1 MNIQKVQ
8 WNNSS
13 STVNMSFPI
22 TKIDKEKR
30 TVSGFATLDNIDR
43 HGDIVTAEASEK
55 AFARFRGNLREM
67 HAPIAV
73 GKVLSFHPEDY
84 FDKESGKTYKGIYV
98 QTYVSKGAQDTWEKV
113 LDGTMTGFS
122 IGGNIVDAGVMPG
135 DKDDHRVIK
144 EYDLMEL
151 SLVDSPAN
159 PLASIFS
166 IQKNVDGS
174 SFIKGMAA
182 DTKVENVYWCKKD
195 QIASSTI
202 AISKDCVICGAA
214 MDNVGWIES
223 SEVEKGVAISKVV
236 DSYFKKDDAPGPSHS
251 ATTQDGDSGTVNSK
265 ETVNLYP
272 DQNKAKQR
280 LRRKLKKK
288 TIKKSESTNDSG
300 YANEGGNK
308 MADETNNDAVADAIE
323 QIVEA
328 AEEAIDAIVN
338 SAADVETPADAQ
350 AADATVAETAPEA
363 DATPVADEAPVA
375 DAAADAPAEAVEKS
389 VTDAE
394 AANPFAK
401 MLTEM
406 RDLFSEAVEK
416 NSADTETKIQKSVE
430 TVEAARAEYMS
441 AVEGMK
447 KDLTDLTN
455 NISDFFKR
463 FEELEKRFGAY
474 ESDTAVKKSV
484 GEVENSSRGT
494 RLQKNMEFDWQ
505 GSFLGSAN
513 L

>member
-1 MNIQKVQ
+1 
-8 WNNSS
+8 
-13 STVNMSFPI
+13 
-22 TKIDKEKR
+22 
-30 TVSGFATLDNIDR
+30 
-43 HGDIVTAEASEK
+43 
-55 AFARFRGNLREM
+55 M

-84 FDKESGKTYKGIYV
+84 LDRESGKTYKGIYV
-98 QTYVSKGAQDTWEKV
+98 QAYVSKGAQDTWEKV

-122 IGGNIVDAGVMPG
+122 IGGNIVQSSFEPG
-135 DKDDHRVIK
+135 DKEENRVIK

-166 IQKNVDGS
+166 IQKNIDGS
-174 SFIKGMAA
+174 SFMKGMAA
-182 DTKVENVYWCKKD
+182 DTKIENVYWCKKD

-202 AISKDCVICGAA
+202 ASSKDCVICGVG

-223 SEVEKGVAISKVV
+223 SETEKGLAISKVV
-236 DSYFKKDDAPGPSHS
+236 DSYFKKDDAPSADHS
-251 ATTQDGDSGTVNSK
+251 ATTQDADAGTVNSK
-265 ETVNLYP
+265 ETINLYP

-288 TIKKSESTNDSG
+288 TIKKSDSLNDSE

-308 MADETNNDAVADAIE
+308 MADEINNDAVADAIE

-338 SAADVETPADAQ
+338 SATDVETPADA
-350 AADATVAETAPEA
+350 
-363 DATPVADEAPVA
+363 PVA
-375 DAAADAPAEAVEKS
+375 DAPAEAAPAADAPAEAAPAADASADAQAEAVEKS
-389 VTDAE
+389 VNNAE
-394 AANPFAK
+394 ATEPFAK

-416 NSADTETKIQKSVE
+416 NSADTEAKIQKSVD

-474 ESDTAVKKSV
+474 ESDTAVQKSI
-484 GEVENSSRGT
+484 GEVENSPRGT